1 MPRRAR
7 DRAVESSPEV
17 GPEEENTEKFPEKLW
32 RLAKDARIKSL
43 QWVGSGDAIL
53 IYQKSFTQEL
63 LNKKEFFK
71 TKSFDSVVR
80 NLNLYGFKKVQLD
93 CVPEQSNKRS
103 RKPSGDNLLYYKHP
117 FFHRDKP
124 DTLHLVRRPSCSK
137 SAVAERRRCRL
148 VQALTALRANLPD
161 DDDRPDLGELLNTI
175 GGGDAP
181 TSGPKTPLTK
191 PPGRKPTPPSSPDAR
206 KKSTSKKRP
215 RGRLQQSEDAA
226 EEDQGSVACM
236 QKMTITPIDNPS
248 ATLRSEND
256 LQDDDILE
264 MDVDAADVASFPS
277 PGPETVRSTL
287 PETSG
292 GYRQDVDLN
301 HYNATPYL
309 GDSALH
315 HNDPFGGSY
324 YPLGESDSTWCHGV
338 PPQCYGDD
346 HAVSC
351 TLPNRQWA
359 WQAYGD
365 HLSGYPYAWPAPYH
379 TNTMPYGWNNGSDQV
394 PVPCETGNNAE
405 QHVRQD
411 PEPST
416 TTITALS
423 TVDVAAIASHDSP
436 GDAAPQESPTIT
448 LTVL

>member
-1 MPRRAR
+1 MPRKAR

-17 GPEEENTEKFPEKLW
+17 GSEEEKFPEKLW
-32 RLAKDARIKSL
+32 RLAKDTRIKCIHWL
-43 QWVGSGDAIL
+43 EDGDTIL

-63 LNKKEFFK
+63 LNRKEFFK

-80 NLNLYGFKKVQLD
+80 NLNLYGFRKVQLD
-93 CVPEQSNKRS
+93 CVPEQTSKRP
-103 RKPSGDNLLYYKHP
+103 RKPSSENLLYYKHP

-124 DTLHLVRRPSCSK
+124 DSLHRVRRPSCSK

-161 DDDRPDLGELLNTI
+161 NEDRPDLGQLLNTI

-181 TSGPKTPLTK
+181 PTKEPGTKTPRKKTQES
-191 PPGRKPTPPSSPDAR
+191 KPTTPSSTDGR

-215 RGRLQQSEDAA
+215 RGRLQSPKDIA
-226 EEDQGSVACM
+226 EEEGSIACM

-248 ATLRSEND
+248 ATLRNNDD
-256 LQDDDILE
+256 LQDDILDME
-264 MDVDAADVASFPS
+264 VDADVTFPS
-277 PGPETVRSTL
+277 PAPEAIKAV
-287 PETSG
+287 PAAET
-292 GYRQDVDLN
+292 RRDVDLN

-309 GDSALH
+309 GDSSLH

-346 HAVSC
+346 HVVSC

-379 TNTMPYGWNNGSDQV
+379 TTAAPHSWTKGANQV
-394 PVPCETGNNAE
+394 PVPYEMGNNGGEHA
-405 QHVRQD
+405 RQD
-411 PEPST
+411 MEPATT
-416 TTITALS
+416 TTITPLA
-423 TVDVAAIASHDSP
+423 TVDVAAITSNTP
-436 GDAAPQESPTIT
+436 GVDAPGESPTVT

>member
-7 DRAVESSPEV
+7 DHAVESSPEV
-17 GPEEENTEKFPEKLW
+17 GSEEEKFPEKLW
-32 RLAKDARIKSL
+32 RLAKDAKIKCI
-43 QWVGSGDAIL
+43 QWVDGGDTIL
-53 IYQKSFTQEL
+53 IYQKSFSQEL

-71 TKSFDSVVR
+71 TKSFDSIVR
-80 NLNLYGFKKVQLD
+80 NLNLYGFRKVQLD
-93 CVPEQSNKRS
+93 GVIEQSSKRA

-124 DTLHLVRRPSCSK
+124 DTLHQVRRPSCSK

-161 DDDRPDLGELLNTI
+161 DEDKSDLGQLLNTI

-181 TSGPKTPLTK
+181 PTAEPAPTTPRKK
-191 PPGRKPTPPSSPDAR
+191 PPERKTTTPSSTDAR

-215 RGRLQQSEDAA
+215 RGRLQSVPDAA
-226 EEDQGSVACM
+226 EDKGSVACM
-236 QKMTITPIDNPS
+236 QKMTITPIENPD
-248 ATLRSEND
+248 AALRDTND
-256 LQDDDILE
+256 LQIDETLE
-264 MDVDAADVASFPS
+264 MEVDAEVTFPS
-277 PGPETVRSTL
+277 CEPEAAQTVPASS
-287 PETSG
+287 TSG
-292 GYRQDVDLN
+292 GDSRQDLYAN
-301 HYNATPYL
+301 HCNVTPYL
-309 GDSALH
+309 GDSSLH

-346 HAVSC
+346 HVVSC

-365 HLSGYPYAWPAPYH
+365 HLGGYPYAWPAPYH
-379 TNTMPYGWNNGSDQV
+379 TTTMPHGWNSGADQV
-394 PVPCETGNNAE
+394 PVPYQMRNNGGE
-405 QHVRQD
+405 HPRQD
-411 PEPST
+411 TEPAT
-416 TTITALS
+416 VTVTPLS
-423 TVDVAAIASHDSP
+423 TVDVAAIASNSP
-436 GDAAPQESPTIT
+436 GVSALEASPTI